1 MERGASGDLLADIKK
16 SRKLIMKYRSKI
28 WFWVEKDEIS
38 ARAIKT
44 TLSVVSAE
52 LSHHRKALITGN

>member
-1 MERGASGDLLADIKK
+1 MADIKK